1 MNFMENS
8 FFDKDNCLRYEN
20 RYSIKKEYVYDKKIS
35 LNDIL
40 EKVAVNDYKV
50 LIQNVNEMKF
60 GYYRDKHFI
69 FNDGSNV
76 VPKYLIQMR
85 LFNEIEE
92 ILVLSNKEEY
102 YLRVIKDEMN
112 GESKL
117 IETVDSISVLFGKLD
132 KDENLLDGFVELYD
146 AGRKIR
152 KVIPSSIKSDYYALT
167 TRSYIEYN
175 KKTGQAGYGYYRYVD
190 IKPEK

>member
-1 MNFMENS
+1 MENS

-60 GYYRDKHFI
+60 GYYRNKHFI
-69 FNDGSNV
+69 FNDGSDV

-85 LFNEIEE
+85 LFNEVEE

-152 KVIPSSIKSDYYALT
+152 KA
-167 TRSYIEYN
+167 
-175 KKTGQAGYGYYRYVD
+175 GQAGYGYYRYVD